1 MSRMLP
7 HPRLSAT
14 LFLAW
19 LALASSLAPIDLAGA
34 AVLAIVLPLAAGRLI
49 DERVPIARPGTAI
62 RLALVVLWD
71 IVRANVVMVRLV
83 LGPTARLR
91 PAFVVVP
98 LDAPHPQAV
107 ALLASI
113 VTMTPGTVTA
123 EIDDART
130 SMLVHVLH
138 TDDPARVVADIKS
151 RYERPLKEIFGC

>member
-1 MSRMLP
+1 MTRLFP

-14 LFLAW
+14 LFVAW
-19 LALASSLAPIDLAGA
+19 LALASSVAPIDLAGA
-34 AVLAIVLPLAAGRLI
+34 AALAIGLPLVAGRLI
-49 DERVPIARPGTAI
+49 DARAPLARPGAAI

-71 IVRANVVMVRLV
+71 IVLANVVVTRLV

-98 LDAPHPQAV
+98 LETQHPQAV
-107 ALLASI
+107 ALLANI
-113 VTMTPGTVTA
+113 VTMTPGTVAA

-130 SMLVHVLH
+130 RMLVHVLH

-151 RYERPLKEIFGC
+151 RYERPLREIFAC